1 MSYLN
6 KSERKNLIL
15 EVAKSI
21 ALEDGL
27 STLTVRRIADAAS
40 LSVGLIHHH
49 FASIQELKSE
59 VFIQLAYQNLD
70 MSHLAE
76 PSTWEE
82 KLLDMLGFVNTTE
95 ELPYIRLWNDAEQ
108 ISQNNTEFAK
118 VYWAAIEVWHS
129 HIVKLLRLIKFRS
142 EQEKLNEIAW
152 QLIGMTLGFERLS
165 QFNNAVFSLEYM
177 SDLIL
182 ALVNSK
188 I

>member
-6 KSERKNLIL
+6 KSERKKLIL

-27 STLTVRRIADAAS
+27 STLTVRRIAETAS

-49 FASIQELKSE
+49 FSSIQELKSE

-70 MSHLAE
+70 MSHLTE
-76 PSTWEE
+76 SSTWEE

-95 ELPYIRLWNDAEQ
+95 ELPYIRLWNEAEQ
-108 ISQNNTEFAK
+108 ISQNNAEFAK
-118 VYWAAIEVWHS
+118 VYWTAIEVWHS
-129 HIVKLLRLIKFRS
+129 HIIKILELIEFRNEQKKL
-142 EQEKLNEIAW
+142 EEVAW
-152 QLIGMTLGFERLS
+152 QLIGTTLGFERLS
-165 QFNNAVFSLEYM
+165 QFNNDIFSLEYM
-177 SDLIL
+177 SHLIL
-182 ALVNSK
+182 ALVNRK